1 MDFYPYAK
9 FLHILFAALWIG
21 GGVAMIMLG
30 IAAARA
36 RDDDRLVRVVLQVVW
51 LAERLF
57 VPASLLTVA
66 FGVVMVWL
74 AHSFREL
81 WILLGLAG
89 FAATF
94 VTGVFIIKPM
104 AEKVAAMAA
113 TEDASPATA
122 ALGRRILRTSVF
134 DYVAIV
140 LVAAVMVLKPT
151 AADVGLLVA
160 MGAILVGAG
169 LVCFIR
175 PRGATAMA

>member
-1 MDFYPYAK
+1 MEFYPYAK

-36 RDDDRLVRVVLQVVW
+36 RDDGRLVSVVLQVVW

-57 VPASLLTVA
+57 IPASVLAVT
-66 FGVVMVWL
+66 FGIVMVFL

-104 AEKVAAMAA
+104 AEKVAAIAA
-113 TEDASPATA
+113 AEGASPAAA

-151 AADVGLLVA
+151 AADVGLLLA

-169 LVCFIR
+169 FVCLIR
-175 PRGATAMA
+175 PRRATAMA

>member
-1 MDFYPYAK
+1 MEFYPYAK
-9 FLHILFAALWIG
+9 LLHILFAALWIG

-30 IAAARA
+30 LAAAHA

-57 VPASLLTVA
+57 VPSSLLTFV
-66 FGVVMVWL
+66 FGALMVWL

-81 WILLGLAG
+81 WILLGMAG

-104 AEKVAAMAA
+104 ADRVAAIAV
-113 TEDASPATA
+113 TEGASPAAA
-122 ALGRRILRTSVF
+122 ALARRILRTSVF

-140 LVAAVMVLKPT
+140 LVATVMVLKPT
-151 AADVGLLVA
+151 ATDVALLVL
-160 MGAILVGAG
+160 MGAILAVAG
-169 LVCFIR
+169 LICLVG
-175 PRGATAMA
+175 PRRATAMA

>member
-1 MDFYPYAK
+1 MDFYLFAK
-9 FLHILFAALWIG
+9 FLHILSAAVWIG
-21 GGVAMIMLG
+21 GGIAMIMLG

-57 VPASLLTVA
+57 IPASVLTVT
-66 FGVVMVWL
+66 FGVVMVFL

-104 AEKVAAMAA
+104 AEKVAAIAA
-113 TEDASPATA
+113 AEGASPGAA

-140 LVAAVMVLKPT
+140 LVAAVMVLKP
-151 AADVGLLVA
+151 AADDVGLLLA
-160 MGAILVGAG
+160 MGAILVAAG
-169 LVCFIR
+169 FVCLVR
-175 PRGATAMA
+175 PRRATAMA